1 MTRTPASSTARTWV
15 PLMVLGGAQAL
26 LVLDNSLGGIT
37 LGPISESLDAN
48 VSAVRSVF
56 TLSALLIGATL
67 LTAGKLG
74 DVLGRRRALLAG
86 LALRVVGSAMSAA
99 APNLLVF
106 GLGEAV
112 LEGVGASLV
121 ITGSAALIAQ
131 TYEGGQRVRA
141 YSLVGGAC
149 AAVLAAGPVVGGLVV
164 QWWTWRAVYGLE
176 AVMAVVLV
184 VAAVRVLAPVPP
196 VAGARP
202 RLDWVGATL
211 STLGL
216 VLLVV
221 GLQQAVDWG
230 WWRSRPGSV
239 AWWGFAPT
247 PFVVVAGVLVLCGF
261 AAWERRQHRADL
273 PTLFDLRLLSVRGL
287 VPTMLVGAVAQTA
300 TVGLFFAYPLLLLVV
315 LGHPPAMVGL
325 ILAPAAAT
333 SFVAAMVW
341 PRLARRWSPA
351 TVSRVAG
358 LCLSAAGLALWIQV
372 SPSVWGLPTA
382 VSAAFVGLA
391 AGLLGAQLPSA
402 AQGLVVDERRSETAG
417 LLGTAQNLGAA
428 FGFAVIGTVVLVTMS
443 YGVEQLLRNEAS
455 VGLTTRQLAAVELD
469 RGLPFV
475 PVDRFRS
482 EAAAA
487 GVPADDVEDVAVVY
501 ERAQQHG
508 LESGAVLVVGLGVVV
523 VLLARWMPSARP
535 SPSSGVGVDPVRAV
549 ADD

>member
-1 MTRTPASSTARTWV
+1 MARTSASFAARTWA
-15 PLMVLGGAQAL
+15 PLVVLGGAQAL

-48 VSAVRSVF
+48 VSAVRGVF
-56 TLSALLIGATL
+56 TLSALLVGATL

-86 LALRVVGSAMSAA
+86 LALRVVGSALSAA

-121 ITGSAALIAQ
+121 ITGSAALVAQ
-131 TYEGGQRVRA
+131 TYEGRQRVRA
-141 YSLVGGAC
+141 YSMVGGAC
-149 AAVLAAGPVVGGLVV
+149 ATVLAAGPVVGGLVV

-176 AVMAVVLV
+176 AVVAAVLV
-184 VAAVRVLAPVPP
+184 VAAVRMVDPVPP

-202 RLDWVGATL
+202 RLDWVGAAS

-221 GLQQAVDWG
+221 GFQQAVDWG
-230 WWRSRPGSV
+230 WWRPRPGSV
-239 AWWGFAPT
+239 SWWGLAPT
-247 PFVVVAGVLVLCGF
+247 PFVVVAGAVVLCGF
-261 AAWERRQHRADL
+261 AVWERRQHRADR
-273 PTLFDLRLLSVRGL
+273 PTLFDLRLLSARGL
-287 VPTMLVGAVAQTA
+287 VPTMLVGAAAQVA

-315 LGHPPAMVGL
+315 LGRSPAMVGL
-325 ILAPAAAT
+325 VLAPAAVT

-341 PRLARRWSPA
+341 PRLAHRRSPA
-351 TVSRVAG
+351 TVSRLAG

-372 SPSVWGLPTA
+372 APGAWGVPTA
-382 VSAAFVGLA
+382 VSTAFVGFA
-391 AGLLGAQLPSA
+391 AGLLGAQLPAA
-402 AQGLVVDERRSETAG
+402 AQGLVDDERRSETAG

-428 FGFAVIGTVVLVTMS
+428 FGLALVGTVVLVAMS
-443 YGVEQLLRNEAS
+443 NGVEQLLRAEAS
-455 VGLTTRQLAAVELD
+455 VGLTTRQLAEVELD

-475 PVDRFRS
+475 PVDRFRA
-482 EAAAA
+482 EATAA
-487 GVPADDVEDVAVVY
+487 GVPAGDVEDVAAVY

-523 VLLARWMPSARP
+523 VLLAGWMPSARP
-535 SPSSGVGVDPVRAV
+535 SPSSGAGTDPVRAA